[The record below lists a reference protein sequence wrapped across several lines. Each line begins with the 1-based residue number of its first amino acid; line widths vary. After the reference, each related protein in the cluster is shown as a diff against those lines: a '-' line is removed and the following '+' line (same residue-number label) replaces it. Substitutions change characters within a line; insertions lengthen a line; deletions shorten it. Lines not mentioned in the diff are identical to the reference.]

1 MDRVVSRAPA
11 ALVLLALAF
20 VGCDLAPARAPSGAP
35 PAKNAAATNLDA
47 QREEF
52 WNVLLM
58 QGRKIGYSHTLV
70 QHAIE
75 GQRAVVETTTNVTMV
90 VGRFG
95 ERTQQKVDMKS
106 VETPEGQVIELRSEA
121 AFGPQPMIT
130 TGRVLG
136 NQLLLTTT
144 AGGKSQSTQLPWS
157 ADTRGFEAEQ
167 QTLKSKPMAPGEQRN
182 LRMLLPVLNQIAD
195 VQLLAKDYETVQL
208 LDRQESL
215 LRVESVARLPDKRK
229 IESIYWV
236 DKEGRMLKGRV
247 AQQEQYLVDKAVALD
262 AKGLGSFDVGSDV
275 VVPVSLPV
283 PNPHDLNQL
292 HYRVT
297 LEDGDPSEVFGN
309 SLTQS
314 VEPAGDHTAEITT
327 TRFRVGVD
335 AVPETGNQNVSDEP
349 TEDDRRPNSQV
360 ESDDPLVVKL
370 AREARRNETDPMKIA
385 TLLEKSV
392 HDLIREKNFSQAFA
406 TAAETAKSREGD
418 CTEHAV
424 LLAAMLRASDI
435 PARVAIGLVYVEQL
449 KGFGYHMWTEA
460 YLDGRW
466 IPLDATLGRGGIGP
480 AHLKLSHTNLAGAS
494 PYSSFLPVA
503 QVLGRLKIEVLIN
516 ERPAQ

>member
-1 MDRVVSRAPA
+1 
-11 ALVLLALAF
+11 
-20 VGCDLAPARAPSGAP
+20 
-35 PAKNAAATNLDA
+35 
-47 QREEF
+47 
-52 WNVLLM
+52 
-58 QGRKIGYSHTLV
+58 
-70 QHAIE
+70 
-75 GQRAVVETTTNVTMV
+75 
-90 VGRFG
+90 
-95 ERTQQKVDMKS
+95 
-106 VETPEGQVIELRSEA
+106 
-121 AFGPQPMIT
+121 
-130 TGRVLG
+130 
-136 NQLLLTTT
+136 
-144 AGGKSQSTQLPWS
+144 
-157 ADTRGFEAEQ
+157 
-167 QTLKSKPMAPGEQRN
+167 
-182 LRMLLPVLNQIAD
+182 
-195 VQLLAKDYETVQL
+195 
-208 LDRQESL
+208 
-215 LRVESVARLPDKRK
+215 
-229 IESIYWV
+229 
-236 DKEGRMLKGRV
+236 
-247 AQQEQYLVDKAVALD
+247 
-262 AKGLGSFDVGSDV
+262 
-275 VVPVSLPV
+275 
-283 PNPHDLNQL
+283 PNPQDMNQL

-480 AHLKLSHTNLAGAS
+480 AHLKLSH
-494 PYSSFLPVA
+494 
-503 QVLGRLKIEVLIN
+503 
-516 ERPAQ
+516 